1 MRQVASDVVTSSS
14 QISRPA
20 RSRALLYSA
29 LVALV
34 VVVVV
39 VALVAL
45 LGTGGRSAGAP
56 EAGGGS
62 IYYTLD

>member
-29 LVALV
+29 LIALVAL
-34 VVVVV
+34 